1 MIDVNGVNPAAV
13 PQPVASVASTH
24 REQAAAS
31 PVAQDVIQISTAAKL
46 AAMVR
51 DIPDVRSDLVARVK
65 AEIQAG
71 QYETPERIERAV
83 EGLMAD
89 LRIDITHQTNGSDS
103 MWTGEGTT

>member
-24 REQAAAS
+24 GEHTATA

-51 DIPDVRSDLVARVK
+51 EIPDVRSDLVARVK

-71 QYETPERIERAV
+71 TYETPERIERAID
-83 EGLMAD
+83 GLMAD
-89 LRIDITHQTNGSDS
+89 LLG
-103 MWTGEGTT
+103 